1 LYSLPQS
8 YNQTSKCKRCISS
21 NAYKAGIGLG
31 FSNTKTIGVSNCNLG
46 GYVGVPSTAS
56 AKDGIFDK

>member
-1 LYSLPQS
+1 
-8 YNQTSKCKRCISS
+8 
-21 NAYKAGIGLG
+21 
-31 FSNTKTIGVSNCNLG
+31 LG